1 MGRSTPM
8 KPYLWTT
15 LRSRIYSS
23 KRTILWIILAACMVR
38 FPFLWLKSGDYLD
51 YLHPWFE
58 QIKQNGGVHS
68 IGLPVGNYMVSYI
81 YLLAL
86 LTYLPLS
93 DLFSIKLVS
102 ITGDVVLAWF
112 CMKLAGK
119 VAPNAVQPEMTYG
132 IILFLPT
139 VVLNSSAW
147 GQCDSLYTAA
157 LLAFLYFLSE
167 EDSNRAVVSLSIAF
181 CLKLQTVFLAPIVL
195 IAVCQRIIRIRS
207 LVFFPLIYGLTIFP
221 AYCAGRPLMELI
233 TLYLHQAYTY
243 SSLSMNAPNL
253 YAWLPW
259 QYENKL
265 LEILG
270 IFFAGVFTVGLAFLT
285 VRYKINL
292 AGINLLKLAFLSALI
307 IPFLLPHMH
316 ERYFYLADIL
326 SLLLVLT
333 KATKHRIVLWVPL
346 CSLCLTARFLFGL
359 SWISPAVLSIFMSA
373 VCVGSFKSFYQQI
386 QQTRASLISSSALK
400 RGDFVEMR

>member
-1 MGRSTPM
+1 M
-8 KPYLWTT
+8 KP
-15 LRSRIYSS
+15 R
-23 KRTILWIILAACMVR
+23 LWINFWSWLCTSKHAIFWITLAAVMVR
-38 FPFLWLKSGDYLD
+38 FPFLWLKSGDYTD

-58 QIKQNGGVHS
+58 QIKQNGGLCA
-68 IGLPVGNYMVSYI
+68 IGMPIGNYMVSYL

-86 LTYLPLS
+86 LTYLPLP
-93 DLFSIKLVS
+93 DLFSIKFVS
-102 ITGDVVLAWF
+102 LAGDVFLAWF
-112 CMKLAGK
+112 CMKFARK
-119 VAPNAVQPEMTYG
+119 VVPDEVARPKMIYS
-132 IILFLPT
+132 IILFWPT

-167 EDSNRAVVSLSIAF
+167 RDSTRAVVSLSVAF

-207 LVFFPLIYGLTIFP
+207 LVLFPLIYGLTIFP
-221 AYCAGRPLMELI
+221 AYCAGRPLMELV

-253 YAWLPW
+253 YAWFPW
-259 QYENKL
+259 QYENKV

-270 IFFAGVFTVGLAFLT
+270 ICFAGIFTAGLAFLV
-285 VRYKINL
+285 VRSKINL
-292 AGINLLKLAFLSALI
+292 TGINLLKLAFLSALV

-333 KATKHRIVLWVPL
+333 KAAEHRIILWVPF
-346 CSLCLTARFLFGL
+346 CSFCLTVRFLYGL
-359 SWISPAVLSIFMSA
+359 SWISPAVLSLFMSA
-373 VCVGSFKSFYQQI
+373 VCVVSLKSFYQQI
-386 QQTRASLISSSALK
+386 QRSPASPISRAALK
-400 RGDFVEMR
+400 RGDPVEMH